1 MDCAS
6 SGISLPIAK
15 SQAALDFLAMDAN
28 KLLPQRKV
36 MTPNTVRYFIV
47 WNMFSSIQKYVYS
60 KKMQASPTWNPT
72 AAKENGKLEQLTP
85 NLTQRTSMMRKG
97 DRQSKV
103 KALLTTVEG
112 LGSGSLNKCLIS
124 GFAE

>member
-36 MTPNTVRYFIV
+36 TTPNTVRYFIV
-47 WNMFSSIQKYVYS
+47 WNMFSYIQ
-60 KKMQASPTWNPT
+60 KMQARPTWNPT
-72 AAKENGKLEQLTP
+72 AAKENGKLEQFTP

-112 LGSGSLNKCLIS
+112 LGSGSLNKCL
-124 GFAE
+124 

>member
-1 MDCAS
+1 
-6 SGISLPIAK
+6 
-15 SQAALDFLAMDAN
+15 
-28 KLLPQRKV
+28 
-36 MTPNTVRYFIV
+36 
-47 WNMFSSIQKYVYS
+47 
-60 KKMQASPTWNPT
+60 MQASPTWNPT
-72 AAKENGKLEQLTP
+72 AAKENGKLEQFTP

-124 GFAE
+124 GFAKYSPGSLDSVSAGKLIMMSATCQPVGLVITARLVGLVITASPRMMDTE